1 MAVSVSSSSTGSAGS
16 VFSGISVVSGV
27 SVVFPG
33 VVEVEGVCEELPGF
47 ALPEQ
52 LIPERDNT
60 NESIINKKKF
70 FSFVSPPQAG

>member
-1 MAVSVSSSSTGSAGS
+1 MAVSVSSSSTGSAG
-16 VFSGISVVSGV
+16 SVVSGV

-60 NESIINKKKF
+60 NESIINKKKCF
-70 FSFVSPPQAG
+70 NFISPPQAG